1 MSKIFTFF
9 IHLKALPTWLALPR
23 EYRNNLGEKT
33 IQEILKKYKFVKV
46 RWYDAEAFNARASD
60 IAVFE
65 TSSLQEYYFVIDAL
79 RDSEIFSTPY
89 FELVEIIPA
98 VEDGYIEYGESL

>member
-1 MSKIFTFF
+1 
-9 IHLKALPTWLALPR
+9 
-23 EYRNNLGEKT
+23 
-33 IQEILKKYKFVKV
+33 LKKYRSVKV
-46 RWYDAEAFNARASD
+46 RWYDPEAFNARASD